1 MFSRIA
7 RAVAVVAA
15 LAPALA
21 SAQVVFDNGSPNSDS
36 GNEMTQWVQAEDFSL
51 SQATTITGIRFWA
64 FALPGGRGYAGSI
77 TWSIYDNAGTAPGS
91 NVLFSGTY
99 VGGFTNE
106 GPLALGGFADQLRFD
121 ISTGFNL
128 NAGSYWLGLHNGPL
142 TTTTREEFYW
152 QTRADNMTLS
162 GREDEAPFGI
172 GGWNNTGQ
180 EHAFQLLGRPT
191 TVVPEPSTYALL
203 ATGFVALAVA
213 ARRRRIV

>member
-1 MFSRIA
+1 MFNRIG
-7 RAVAVVAA
+7 RAAAA
-15 LAPALA
+15 LALLVPSLA
-21 SAQVVFDNGSPNSDS
+21 SAQVVFDNGSPNNEG
-36 GNEMTQWVQAEDFSL
+36 GNEMTAWIQAEDFSL

-64 FALPGGRGYAGSI
+64 FALTGGRGYAGSI
-77 TWSIYDNAGTAPGS
+77 SWRIYDNAGTTPGS

-106 GPLALGGFADQLRFD
+106 GPLAFDGADQLRFD
-121 ISTGFNL
+121 INTGFNL

-142 TTTTREEFYW
+142 TTTSREEFYW
-152 QTRADNMTLS
+152 QTRAGNMTLT
-162 GREDEAPFGI
+162 GQEDQAPFDA
-172 GGWNNTGQ
+172 GGWSGNDA

-213 ARRRRIV
+213 ARRRRQV